1 MPTLKKI
8 RAMMHM
14 NKWRLR
20 RTSTLDEIKT
30 DVSFLYPPPNGG
42 WGWVVVLAAATHCL
56 LVSGFHSAFGVY
68 MLPLLD
74 TFKSSNSQIGRSLL
88 H

>member
-1 MPTLKKI
+1 
-8 RAMMHM
+8 MMHM
-14 NKWRLR
+14 NKRGLR
-20 RTSTLDEIKT
+20 RTCTLDEIKT